1 MSACGIML
9 SVSKVENMVN
19 LLEGLN
25 NEQKQAVQHNEGTLI
40 ILAGAGCGKT
50 KVLTSRI
57 ANLVQSGVSAYEILA
72 VTFTNKAAKEMKER
86 LAKWLGEEC
95 VKRMWVGTFHGIAG
109 RILRTDIDKYVSKD
123 GKKYE
128 KNFVIYDDTDMNTI
142 IKNALKKLNMDEKVY
157 PVKQLRTVISDA
169 KNRMITA
176 YDYASRARSYR
187 DEQFSRVY
195 TEYQNQLALNNAVDF
210 DDMLLMACELLKNNK
225 EVREKY
231 FQRFK
236 HILVDEFQDTNLAQY
251 NFIKSIYTND
261 DPMYKPEKRSLC
273 TVGDIDQSIYSWRGA
288 DYRILLNM
296 QVNFPDAQIIK
307 LEQNY
312 RSTGMILQAANAV
325 IKNNMERTEK
335 NLYSNL
341 GEGEKIEI
349 YEGGDDDDEADYI
362 MRNVRDLTG
371 RYKLSECCVLYRT
384 NSQSR
389 KLEEACM
396 ARSIPYKVVG
406 GQKFYDREEIK
417 DIVAYLKLISNPS
430 DSQSLA
436 RIINKPKRSLGD
448 TTVKKLMEISAKMEI
463 PVSEIL
469 LDIDNYDEFSAGT
482 KTKLKSFWEQILNL
496 QLKQTTMKLPE
507 FISYLIGEI
516 HYLDWRKEVDD
527 EVTAESRND
536 NLQEFIN
543 VAEEF
548 EPTEEGDV
556 LGEFLSQVALVS
568 DIDSYEEEDNALTL
582 MTLHSAKGLEFDVV
596 FLAGLDEGIFPHSR
610 ATGGANG
617 HADESEME
625 EERRLMYVGV
635 TRARKRLFITH
646 AERRKMWG
654 NYNYYEPSRFINE
667 IPFNLTNRNEEDAR
681 PRRSNDYNRS
691 RFSRYNDDYDN
702 DFEPRY
708 EKKSSSF
715 NRAVN
720 SVKSS
725 SSGTFNGTGFGK
737 NFVAPKYNQSSSS
750 PSSSTG
756 FGKNFVAP
764 QKRGFVSKHA
774 RSAEERKADND
785 AKIKKILEDNPI
797 KRRIA
802 EARAKEQ
809 SQQGNLPL
817 SVTSSN
823 QEFKKGDRVFH
834 PQYGIGYVKDIKSI
848 AGTTLYFVEF
858 SKIGMKSFD
867 STLANLK
874 KF

>member
-1 MSACGIML
+1 
-9 SVSKVENMVN
+9 MVN

-25 NEQKQAVQHNEGTLI
+25 KEQKEAVLHNEGTLI

-57 ANLVQSGVSAYEILA
+57 ASLVQSGVSAYEILA
-72 VTFTNKAAKEMKER
+72 VTFTNKAAREMKDR

-95 VKRMWVGTFHGIAG
+95 VKRMWVGTFHGIAA
-109 RILRTDIDKYVSKD
+109 RILRSDLDKYVSKD

-142 IKNALKKLNMDEKVY
+142 IKNVLKKLNMDEKVY
-157 PVKQLRTVISDA
+157 PVKQIRQVISDA

-176 YDYASRARSYR
+176 YDYATHARTYR
-187 DEQFSRVY
+187 DEQYSRIY
-195 TEYQNQLALNNAVDF
+195 LEYQNQLALNNALDF
-210 DDMLLMACELLKNNK
+210 DDMLLIACELLKNNK

-231 FQRFK
+231 FKRFK

-261 DPMYKPEKRSLC
+261 DPLYKSIGRSLC

-296 QVNFPDAQIIK
+296 QINFPDAQMIK

-325 IKNNMERTEK
+325 IKNNINRTEK

-341 GEGEKIEI
+341 GTGELIEV
-349 YEGGDDDDEADYI
+349 YEAGDEDDEADYI
-362 MRNVRDLTG
+362 MRNVRELKSK
-371 RYKLSECCVLYRT
+371 YKLSECAVLYRT

-389 KLEEACM
+389 KLEEGCM
-396 ARSIPYKVVG
+396 AHSIPYKVVG

-436 RIINKPKRSLGD
+436 RIVNKPKRSLGD
-448 TTVKKLMEISAKMEI
+448 TTVKKLMEISTKMDI

-469 LDIDNYDEFSAGT
+469 TEIDEYDDFSAGT
-482 KTKLKSFWEQILNL
+482 KSKLKSFWELILK
-496 QLKQTTMKLPE
+496 LKDEQAKMSLPD
-507 FISYLIGEI
+507 FIIHLIDEI
-516 HYLDWRKEVDD
+516 NYVNWRKEVDD
-527 EVTAESRND
+527 EVTAESRTD

-543 VAEEF
+543 VAQEF
-548 EPTEEGDV
+548 EPTEDGADNI

-610 ATGGANG
+610 ATGGNGG

-635 TRARKRLFITH
+635 TRARKRLFLTH

-667 IPFNLTNRNEEDAR
+667 IPFNLTNRLEDE
-681 PRRSNDYNRS
+681 RSKPNRYNDNRG
-691 RFSRYNDDYDN
+691 RFSRYDDYED
-702 DFEPRY
+702 DYKP
-708 EKKSSSF
+708 KSSSSF
-715 NRAVN
+715 NRAAKAIQ
-720 SVKSS
+720 SH
-725 SSGTFNGTGFGK
+725 GTYNGTSFGK
-737 NFVAPKYNQSSSS
+737 GFVAPKYNNSSS
-750 PSSSTG
+750 SSSTG

-764 QKRGFVSKHA
+764 QKRAFISKHA
-774 RSAEERKADND
+774 RSAEERKAEND
-785 AKIKKILEDNPI
+785 AKIKEILKDNPI
-797 KRRIA
+797 KRKIE
-802 EARAKEQ
+802 EARAAAAQKQTEHRDVHHDAPAQ
-809 SQQGNLPL
+809 
-817 SVTSSN
+817 T
-823 QEFKKGDRVFH
+823 FKSGDRVFH
-834 PQYGIGYVKDIKSI
+834 SQFGIGYITDVKTV
-848 AGTTLYFVEF
+848 AGTTLYIADFGKF
-858 SKIGMKSFD
+858 GQKSFD
-867 STLANLK
+867 SALANLK

>member
-1 MSACGIML
+1 M
-9 SVSKVENMVN
+9 ENI
-19 LLEGLN
+19 LEGLN

-86 LAKWLGEEC
+86 LSKWLGQEC

-123 GKKYE
+123 GKKYD
-128 KNFVIYDDTDMNTI
+128 KNFVIYDDTDMNTL

-157 PVKQLRTVISDA
+157 PIKQLRSVISDA
-169 KNRMITA
+169 KNKMITS
-176 YDYASRARSYR
+176 YDFATRARSYR

-210 DDMLLMACELLKNNK
+210 DDMLLMACELLKKDK

-231 FQRFK
+231 YNRFK

-261 DPMYKPEKRSLC
+261 FPMYKPIKRSLC

-296 QVNFPDAQIIK
+296 QNNFPDAQMIK

-312 RSTGMILQAANAV
+312 RSTGMILQAANA
-325 IKNNMERTEK
+325 IIENNVERTEK

-341 GEGEKIEI
+341 GEGEKIEV
-349 YEGGDDDDEADYI
+349 YEGADDDDESEFI
-362 MRNVRDLTG
+362 VQNVRNL
-371 RYKLSECCVLYRT
+371 RSKYKLSECCVLYRT

-396 ARSIPYKVVG
+396 ARAIPYKVVG

-448 TTVKKLMEISAKMEI
+448 TTVKKLMEISAQLEI
-463 PVSEIL
+463 PISDILSE
-469 LDIDNYDEFSAGT
+469 IDNYDEFSVGT
-482 KTKLKSFWEQILNL
+482 KSKLKNFWELIIN
-496 QLKQTTMKLPE
+496 LKQKQSSMKLPE

-516 HYLDWRKEVDD
+516 HYIEWRKEVDD
-527 EVTAESRND
+527 EITAESRTD

-548 EPTEEGDV
+548 EPIEENDI

-610 ATGGANG
+610 ATGGLSG
-617 HADESEME
+617 HADDSEME

-667 IPFNLTNRNEEDAR
+667 IPFKLTNRKEENTRQSKNDSYRNRFNGYDNEFD
-681 PRRSNDYNRS
+681 DYNS
-691 RFSRYNDDYDN
+691 
-702 DFEPRY
+702 RY

-715 NRAVN
+715 NRAAN
-720 SVKSS
+720 AVKSS
-725 SSGTFNGTGFGK
+725 STGIFNGTGFGK
-737 NFVAPKYNQSSSS
+737 NFVAPKYNSQSSSS
-750 PSSSTG
+750 SSNSTSAG
-756 FGKNFVAP
+756 FGKSFIAP

-774 RSAEERKADND
+774 RSEEERKADNE

-797 KRRIA
+797 KRKIA

-809 SQQGNLPL
+809 NQQGCLPTGEAL
-817 SVTSSN
+817 QT
-823 QEFKKGDRVFH
+823 QDFQKDDRVFH
-834 PQYGIGYVKDIKSI
+834 SQYGIGYIREIKSI

-858 SKIGMKSFD
+858 SKIGIKSFD

>member
-1 MSACGIML
+1 MI
-9 SVSKVENMVN
+9 NF
-19 LLEGLN
+19 LEGLN

-57 ANLVQSGVSAYEILA
+57 ANLVQSGISAYEILA

-86 LAKWLGEEC
+86 LSKWLGQEC

-123 GKKYE
+123 GKKYD
-128 KNFVIYDDTDMNTI
+128 KNFVIYDDTDMNML

-157 PVKQLRTVISDA
+157 PIKQLRSVISDA
-169 KNRMITA
+169 KNKMITA
-176 YDYASRARSYR
+176 YDFATRARSYR

-231 FQRFK
+231 YNRFK

-261 DPMYKPEKRSLC
+261 FPMYKPIKRSLC

-296 QVNFPDAQIIK
+296 QNNFPDAQMIK

-325 IKNNMERTEK
+325 IKNNVERTEK

-341 GEGEKIEI
+341 GEGEKIEV
-349 YEGGDDDDEADYI
+349 YEGADDDDEAEFI
-362 MRNVRDLTG
+362 VQNVRDLRTKF
-371 RYKLSECCVLYRT
+371 KLSECCVLYRT

-396 ARSIPYKVVG
+396 ARALPYKVVG

-417 DIVAYLKLISNPS
+417 DIVAYLKLISNTS

-448 TTVKKLMEISAKMEI
+448 TTVKKLMEISAQSEMPI
-463 PVSEIL
+463 SEIL
-469 LDIDNYDEFSAGT
+469 CEIDNYDEFSAGT
-482 KTKLKSFWEQILNL
+482 KTKLKNFWELIIN
-496 QLKQTTMKLPE
+496 LKQKQSSMKLPE
-507 FISYLIGEI
+507 FISFLIGEI

-527 EVTAESRND
+527 DITAESRTD

-548 EPTEEGDV
+548 EPIEDNDI

-610 ATGGANG
+610 ATGGFNG

-667 IPFNLTNRNEEDAR
+667 IPFNLTNRKEDNIR
-681 PRRSNDYNRS
+681 SGRRNNDYNS
-691 RFSRYNDDYDN
+691 RFNNYEKDFDDYN
-702 DFEPRY
+702 NRY

-715 NRAVN
+715 NRAAN
-720 SVKSS
+720 AVKSS
-725 SSGTFNGTGFGK
+725 STGTFNGTGFGK
-737 NFVAPKYNQSSSS
+737 NFVAPKYNSQSSSS
-750 PSSSTG
+750 SSNSTSAG
-756 FGKNFVAP
+756 FGKNFIAP

-774 RSAEERKADND
+774 RSEEERKADND
-785 AKIKKILEDNPI
+785 AKIQKILEDNPI
-797 KRRIA
+797 KRKIA

-809 SQQGNLPL
+809 NPQGSLPL
-817 SVTSSN
+817 RENLSS
-823 QEFKKGDRVFH
+823 QDFKKDDRVFNS
-834 PQYGIGYVKDIKSI
+834 QYGIGYIRDIKTI

-858 SKIGMKSFD
+858 SKIGTKSFD